1 MNLYIFKDDL
11 AYLEAAAAEVERD
24 TRNFDTGLAG
34 EHQKKIIYLCQG
46 KLLRFDLIMFLLD
59 MQIIITNQMEPQM
72 PKGCHDF
79 SESVEGFG
87 RGVESKINRQF

>member
-24 TRNFDTGLAG
+24 TRNFDTGLEG
-34 EHQKKIIYLCQG
+34 EHLKKRFFLCQQG

-59 MQIIITNQMEPQM
+59 M
-72 PKGCHDF
+72 
-79 SESVEGFG
+79 
-87 RGVESKINRQF
+87 

>member
-1 MNLYIFKDDL
+1 
-11 AYLEAAAAEVERD
+11 
-24 TRNFDTGLAG
+24 
-34 EHQKKIIYLCQG
+34 
-46 KLLRFDLIMFLLD
+46 MFLLD